1 VSGDPAPAPADP
13 LLLRLEIAAFHADYC
28 AALDEGR
35 IADWPRFFTADALYR
50 IAARENEEAGLPVG
64 LVYCEGRAMLED
76 RALAI
81 AKTLMFAPRYLRHYV
96 TNVRVLGHE
105 GGIIIAAANY
115 LVLQTLVDQRTTIH
129 QAGRYADRFV
139 REGQHLLLRERH
151 CVYDT
156 LVIDNALVLPV

>member
-1 VSGDPAPAPADP
+1 VSGDPALPAD
-13 LLLRLEIAAFHADYC
+13 LLLRLEIEAFHAAYC

-35 IADWPRFFTADALYR
+35 LAQWPRFFTADALYR
-50 IAARENEEAGLPVG
+50 ITARENEDAGLPVG

-76 RALAI
+76 RALAL
-81 AKTLMFAPRYLRHYV
+81 AKTEMFAPRYLRHYV
-96 TNVRVLGHE
+96 SNVRVLGIE
-105 GGIIIAAANY
+105 AGVISAAANY
-115 LVLQTLVDQRTTIH
+115 LVVQTLVDRPTTIH

-139 REGQHLLLRERH
+139 RAGEHLLLCERH